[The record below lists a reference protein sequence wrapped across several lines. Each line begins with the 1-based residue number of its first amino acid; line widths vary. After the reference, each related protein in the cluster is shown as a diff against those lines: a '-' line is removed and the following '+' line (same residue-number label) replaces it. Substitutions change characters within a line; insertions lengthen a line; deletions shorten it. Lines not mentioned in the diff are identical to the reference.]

1 MSFRQFVNASG
12 LKVLAMTQLS
22 QGEYS
27 LVLYLLNCAASGL
40 DELVTNFRELSS
52 LMGYD
57 VETIQRCVYSLA
69 EKNIIRI
76 RHADLATIPNDRL
89 SVRIGLNYEMS
100 TWTINKDS
108 DLDSKDAIVFPFRRG
123 QNLQLIDGTKPDEPI
138 VEIIKPQSS
147 LPTWR
152 RVLNAFELV
161 ESLNSE
167 ELAQAE
173 ADAKI
178 LTETHPTDQVLLM
191 LRHFGAR
198 IPTLSLLASSWQ
210 HYQEVYEEETQRVDI
225 SEARL
230 KHHELDNK
238 LREKVEE
245 HLAKKQELE
254 LSEEEIAVLEI
265 LFSHR
270 HPRRQLFW
278 AFQARSRYP
287 KLKEFFDENAKHM
300 LSITSTGAVVK
311 KKN

>member
-12 LKVLAMTQLS
+12 LKVLAVTQLS
-22 QGEYS
+22 QGQYS
-27 LVLYLLNCAASGL
+27 LILYLLNCAASGL

-57 VETIQRCVYSLA
+57 VDTIQQCVYSLA
-69 EKNIIRI
+69 EKNIIKI

-100 TWTINKDS
+100 TWTIKNDGE
-108 DLDSKDAIVFPFRRG
+108 LDSKDAIVFPFRRG
-123 QNLQLIDGTKPDEPI
+123 QNLQLIDGSKSDEPI
-138 VEIIKPQSS
+138 VEIIKPASS
-147 LPTWR
+147 IPTWR
-152 RVLNAFELV
+152 RVLSAFDRT
-161 ESLNSE
+161 ESLGTA

-173 ADAKI
+173 TDAKI
-178 LTETHPTDQVLLM
+178 LVETHPIDQVLLM

-225 SEARL
+225 GEARL

-245 HLAKKQELE
+245 YLAKKQELQ
-254 LSEEEIAVLEI
+254 LTEEELGVLEI

-278 AFQARSRYP
+278 AYQARSRYP
-287 KLKEFFDENAKHM
+287 NLKSFFDENAKHM
-300 LSITSTGAVVK
+300 LSITSAGAVIK
-311 KKN
+311 KKP